1 MSILYNIFWPIQIG
15 FCFCTLIIHPFDLFR
30 YVFLYVDVYFFTKSL
45 LLICLVPKFDTL
57 VHNETCHASESLSN
71 PIYSVQY
78 SLLSKLAR
86 KPLGISCLCCWLE
99 ERFHNY
105 SWELQ
110 SNTQWAL
117 LLLPINVDRGGN
129 LYEPRGP
136 LLPLPKPSGKH
147 FSTIKG
153 GKFS

>member
-15 FCFCTLIIHPFDLFR
+15 FCFCTFIIHPFDLFR

-45 LLICLVPKFDTL
+45 LLIFDLPRSKVWYISTQW
-57 VHNETCHASESLSN
+57 NSESLSN

-153 GKFS
+153 GKIS

>member
-1 MSILYNIFWPIQIG
+1 MFIFLPNLYCW
-15 FCFCTLIIHPFDLFR
+15 
-30 YVFLYVDVYFFTKSL
+30 Y
-45 LLICLVPKFDTL
+45 LICLVPKFDTL

-153 GKFS
+153 GNFHKMITILKCAVCVHVCCVSVCVWTHMCVA